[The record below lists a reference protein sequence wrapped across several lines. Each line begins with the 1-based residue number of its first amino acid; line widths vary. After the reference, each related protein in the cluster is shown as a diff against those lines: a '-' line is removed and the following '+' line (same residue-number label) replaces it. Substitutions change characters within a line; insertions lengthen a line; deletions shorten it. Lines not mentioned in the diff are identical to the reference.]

1 MKLTGSSLLGSLLFA
16 SFAYAQP
23 PEATL
28 ASVANEIREGEAL
41 LVTTSDGARISG
53 RMISVTAASLSL
65 DTSQGPRT
73 LRAGDVRRIVVKDSI
88 RNGLLIGLGSG
99 AAAGAAGGL
108 LINAICVNE
117 TGACPGTVLLLTA
130 IGGAAGAGIGAGL
143 DGLRHRTVL
152 DLIPAEPGELSPEIG
167 AAVGIGRS
175 RASGPALIG
184 SPSIGAGWLIRHT
197 SGLAL
202 AIDANRTVG
211 RATHTVACAS
221 TGGDGESLQDCVGQG
236 QQGVVDTTIATA
248 AVQYYFTRS
257 RVQPYVSGGAA
268 LYQDSLLVVRTAR
281 SIPNRPAVAFES
293 LGRHRGVAL
302 VGGAGARLAV
312 TPRVALRPEVTI
324 FQGAQWTHVRASV
337 GAAFGW

>member
-1 MKLTGSSLLGSLLFA
+1 MKVTGLILVASLLFA
-16 SFAYAQP
+16 SFGYAQP
-23 PEATL
+23 SEATL
-28 ASVANEIREGEAL
+28 ASVANEIREGESL

-53 RMISVTAASLSL
+53 RVVSLTAASLTL
-65 DTSQGPRT
+65 DTRQGART

-88 RNGLLIGLGSG
+88 RNGLLIGLASG

-108 LINAICVNE
+108 LLNAICVNE
-117 TGACPGTVLLLTA
+117 TGACPGIVLLLTA
-130 IGGAAGAGIGAGL
+130 IGGGAGAGIGAGL

-167 AAVGIGRS
+167 AAISIGRS

-184 SPSIGAGWLIRHT
+184 APSLGAGWLIRHT

-202 AIDANRTVG
+202 ALDATRTVG
-211 RATHTVACAS
+211 RATHTVACAGAS
-221 TGGDGESLQDCVGQG
+221 GPEESPGNCVGQG

-248 AVQYYFTRS
+248 AIQYYFTRS
-257 RVQPYVSGGAA
+257 RVQPYVAGGAA

-293 LGRHRGVAL
+293 LGRHRGVAFA
-302 VGGAGARLAV
+302 GGAGARLAV
-312 TPRVALRPEVTI
+312 TPSLALRPEVTI
-324 FQGAQWTHVRASV
+324 FQGARWTHVRASV